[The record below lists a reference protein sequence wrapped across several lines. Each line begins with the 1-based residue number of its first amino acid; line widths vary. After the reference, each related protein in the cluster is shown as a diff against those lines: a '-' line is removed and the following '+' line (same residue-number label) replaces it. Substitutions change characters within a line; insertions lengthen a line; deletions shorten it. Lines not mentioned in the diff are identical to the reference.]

1 MEIWNNPSCSKCAA
15 ARTALD
21 EAGVGYALRPYLD
34 RPPSAAEL
42 TEVLRRLDARPWDVC
57 RTQEPAAVALGM
69 ADWPR
74 DEAAEPRWIEAMVA
88 AAELIQRPL
97 LLLDDGSALVGRT
110 AGALAE
116 AVRRSGATPGTGADP
131 GPSATASSDG
141 PTPAG

>member
-15 ARTALD
+15 ARSALD
-21 EAGVGYALRPYLD
+21 EAGVDYGVRPYLT

-88 AAELIQRPL
+88 APELIQRPL

-110 AGALAE
+110 PEALAE
-116 AVRRSGATPGTGADP
+116 AVRRSGATPGGDAEP
-131 GPSATASSDG
+131 GPSS
-141 PTPAG
+141 PR